1 MAANLES
8 GPAPSVFCPVGRALD
23 LIGERWTLV
32 LARHLLA
39 GPRGFQE
46 LRERTGIAPGI
57 LTTRLRQLSERG
69 FVETVRSGRRSL
81 YGLTKAGRTLEPV
94 VREIAQW
101 WVQNEMPQT
110 GPYQET
116 TPAAVVETLP
126 YLLRHE
132 RTEGVNITYELRLTG
147 AGGGVWTVTIDSG
160 ECRVREGF
168 ADHAQVR
175 YTADARDWTRLA
187 IGLMDDRKAFREGR
201 LIKDGQGGSIAWYFY
216 QPYQPERAD
225 EGEGR

>member
-1 MAANLES
+1 M
-8 GPAPSVFCPVGRALD
+8 D

-32 LARHLLA
+32 LIRHLLA
-39 GPRGFQE
+39 GPLGFQQ
-46 LRERTGIAPGI
+46 LRARTGIGPRI
-57 LTTRLRQLSERG
+57 LTTRLRQLAERG
-69 FVETVRSGRRSL
+69 FVETVQVGRRSH
-81 YGLTKAGRTLEPV
+81 YALTKMGRTLEPV

-101 WVQNEMPQT
+101 WVQNQMTET

-116 TPAAVVETLP
+116 TPAAVVEALP

-132 RTEGVNITYELRLTG
+132 RTQGVEITYELRLTG
-147 AGGGVWTVTIDSG
+147 EGGGVWTVNIDDG

-175 YTADARDWTRLA
+175 YTADARDWTLLA
-187 IGLMDDRKAFREGR
+187 IGLMDDRQAFREGR

-216 QPYQPERAD
+216 QPYQPERSEAGD
-225 EGEGR
+225 EE